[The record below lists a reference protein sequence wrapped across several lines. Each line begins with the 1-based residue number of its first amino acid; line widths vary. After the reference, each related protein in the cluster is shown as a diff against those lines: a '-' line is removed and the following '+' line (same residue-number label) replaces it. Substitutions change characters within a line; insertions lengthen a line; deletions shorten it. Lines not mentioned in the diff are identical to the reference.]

1 MHGSSCIIVSAEFIP
16 QPRMQPI
23 KRLLGVSFCFVYY
36 DEMEK
41 EFKSYD
47 EQIKLLKSKKLIIND
62 YEHAKGV
69 LKNIGYFA
77 LINGYKRP
85 FKENDGTYK
94 SGTCFEDIEQ
104 LYYFDER
111 LRTIILEHLLL
122 VERTVKSSIS
132 YYFSQDNKG
141 VNEYFNLNC
150 YNYRGRKNI
159 EEINRLVLILLNA
172 YSDEKH
178 SYIKHYK
185 EKHNGEIPLW
195 VLMNAMT
202 FGQVS
207 KMYSLLKVKTQQK
220 ICGDFNITSNS
231 DMAKMLNMIT
241 LFRNVCAHNER
252 LYDYKVTTGVKLDY
266 VKSNITVSGNY
277 TYENERK
284 SLFGMLICCKCFE
297 EGMEGIS
304 CFRDLAQMI
313 DNSPAMKNSN
323 ISGIILKKMGLP
335 QQWRQIE

>member
-1 MHGSSCIIVSAEFIP
+1 MFY
-16 QPRMQPI
+16 
-23 KRLLGVSFCFVYY
+23 LY
-36 DEMEK
+36 DAMKK

-47 EQIKLLKSKKLIIND
+47 EQIKLLRSKKLIIGD
-62 YEHAKGV
+62 PEHAKRV
-69 LKNIGYFA
+69 LKNISYFA

-94 SGTCFEDIEQ
+94 SGTRFEDIEQ
-104 LYYFDER
+104 LYYFDEQ
-111 LRTIILEHLLL
+111 LRTIMLKHLLL
-122 VERTVKSSIS
+122 VERMVKSSIS
-132 YYFSQDNKG
+132 YHFSHDNRG

-150 YNYRGRKNI
+150 YNYKGRKNI

-172 YSDEKH
+172 YSDERH

-185 EKHNGEIPLW
+185 EKHDGEIPLW

-220 ICGDFNITSNS
+220 ICSDFNITSNQ

-252 LYDYKVTTGVKLDY
+252 LYDYKTTTGVKLDY
-266 VKSNITVSGNY
+266 VKANIAVSGNY

-297 EGMEGIS
+297 QSMEGTS
-304 CFRDLAQMI
+304 YFTDLEQMI
-313 DNSPAMKNSN
+313 DGSPAMKNPS
-323 ISGIILKKMGLP
+323 ISGIILKEMGLP
-335 QQWRQIE
+335 QNWRELQNKTT